1 MGKKECMLKVIDS
14 NNENI
19 LKSKE
24 IMLMEETESL
34 KYLALFLK
42 DAFRN
47 RSQPNIDT
55 KKDLEEREG
64 L

>member
-1 MGKKECMLKVIDS
+1 MLKVIDS

-34 KYLALFLK
+34 KNISSFLK
-42 DAFRN
+42 DAFGN
-47 RSQPNIDT
+47 KPSLNIT
-55 KKDLEEREG
+55 H
-64 L
+64 